1 MWFASL
7 AATNAGGTD
16 WLAASQDTTPHSP
29 CKPRMEP
36 STQNAEDRVYFKDY
50 TEKGENTMKI
60 VNADYEILTHIDG
73 QEELKLIEKIGRTC
87 YKSENKITDNSAEK
101 FVRMLI
107 KNKHEA
113 MLEHSMLSVKFIVD
127 RGVTH
132 ELVRHRLSAFA
143 QESTR
148 YCRYCDERFVNELT
162 FIKPCFF
169 GNSSHEFYIWEHQC
183 KLSEIAY
190 FVLLCDGATP
200 EQARSVLPMSIKSE
214 IVVTANYREWRHI
227 LNLRAAGT
235 TGKPHPQ
242 MLEVMI
248 PLLEEL
254 KAKIPVV
261 FDDID
266 VM

>member
-1 MWFASL
+1 
-7 AATNAGGTD
+7 
-16 WLAASQDTTPHSP
+16 
-29 CKPRMEP
+29 
-36 STQNAEDRVYFKDY
+36 
-50 TEKGENTMKI
+50 MKVI
-60 VNADYEILTHIDG
+60 NADYEILTPVDG

-87 YKSENKITDNSAEK
+87 YKSENKITDDSAEK

-113 MLEHSMLSVKFIVD
+113 MLEHSILSVKFIVD

-148 YCRYCDERFVNELT
+148 YCRYCDERFGNELT
-162 FIKPCFF
+162 FVKPCFF
-169 GNSSHEFYIWEHQC
+169 EDSSHEFYIWEYLC
-183 KLSEIAY
+183 EMSENAY
-190 FVLLCDGATP
+190 FTLLGDGATP
-200 EQARSVLPMSIKSE
+200 EHARSVLPTSIKSE

-242 MLEVMI
+242 MLEVMV
-248 PLLEEL
+248 PLLKEL
-254 KAKIPVV
+254 QGKIPVV
-261 FDDID
+261 FDDIE
-266 VM
+266 VE